1 MKKSTKLT
9 PLTTNHFKRWSAKE
23 DTELKEAI
31 DAGYNVRETATLLGR
46 TKASIHTRKSQLFS
60 SSSRFPIT
68 DRKDTTHKL
77 LKFSEFDEEQQ
88 KLIRREL
95 LNTSREAL
103 GEKWSIDQR
112 TFRQFPDVS
121 SDATLRAQHA
131 IQLFSTKQEAA
142 DHLGI
147 HTRTLYRRL
156 QGIYETP
163 EGAPELIEDIF
174 PLPPDGTNTWPPDTT
189 ADNPPEEPSPLP
201 WPIPPSRAEFELNA
215 AALLVRDVVIA
226 LKPYGIS
233 CSFEFEGDQITRVT
247 ANLV

>member
-1 MKKSTKLT
+1 MKKSKKT
-9 PLTTNHFKRWSAKE
+9 TTNHFKRWGSKE
-23 DTELKEAI
+23 DSELKEAI
-31 DAGYNVRETATLLGR
+31 DAGYDVRETATLLGR
-46 TKASIHTRKSQLFS
+46 TVAAIHTRKSQLFS
-60 SSSRFPIT
+60 AAGDERRFPIT
-68 DRKDTTHKL
+68 DRKDTTHRL
-77 LKFSEFDEEQQ
+77 LKFNEFDEEQQ

-95 LNTSREAL
+95 LITSREEL
-103 GEKWSIDQR
+103 GDKWSIDQR
-112 TFRQFPDVS
+112 TFRQFPDVNS
-121 SDATLRAQHA
+121 GDALRAQHA
-131 IQLFSTKQEAA
+131 TQLFSTKQEAA

-201 WPIPPSRAEFELNA
+201 WPIPPSRAEFELNS

-233 CSFEFEGDQITRVT
+233 CSFEFEGDQVTKMT
-247 ANLV
+247 ANFV

>member
-1 MKKSTKLT
+1 MKKSKKT
-9 PLTTNHFKRWSAKE
+9 TTNHFKRWGSKE
-23 DTELKEAI
+23 DSELKEAI
-31 DAGYNVRETATLLGR
+31 DAGYDVRETATLLGR
-46 TKASIHTRKSQLFS
+46 TVAAIHTRKSQLFS
-60 SSSRFPIT
+60 AVGDERRFPIT
-68 DRKDTTHKL
+68 DRKDTTHRL
-77 LKFSEFDEEQQ
+77 LKFNEFDEEQQ

-147 HTRTLYRRL
+147 HARTLYRRL
-156 QGIYETP
+156 AEGYT
-163 EGAPELIEDIF
+163 GAPELIEDFF
-174 PLPPDGTNTWPPDTT
+174 PLPPNPDGITGWPPDTT
-189 ADNPPEEPSPLP
+189 VENPPEEPSSLPYPLP
-201 WPIPPSRAEFELNA
+201 PTFELNA

-233 CSFEFEGDQITRVT
+233 CSFEFEGDQITKVT